1 MAKKR
6 LIQAINEAL
15 FEEMERD
22 SRVILFGEDVKI
34 SLFGDT
40 KGLAERF
47 GEQRVRNTPIAETAM
62 TGMAVGA
69 AAAGYRVVCHM
80 MFANFLYTG
89 FDAIANQAAK
99 LRLHDRGADPAADRL
114 HGGHG
119 CRAFGW
125 CSAFRRALSDA

>member
-1 MAKKR
+1 MAEITYLEGIR
-6 LIQAINEAL
+6 QAL

-62 TGMAVGA
+62 TGMA
-69 AAAGYRVVCHM
+69 YDT
-80 MFANFLYTG
+80 NFSMPPESPLKT
-89 FDAIANQAAK
+89 K
-99 LRLHDRGADPAADRL
+99 
-114 HGGHG
+114 
-119 CRAFGW
+119 
-125 CSAFRRALSDA
+125 